1 VIEPFT
7 VLAED
12 DDLPAWEM
20 PAEIERLYGR
30 LGLADECLVAN
41 FVESLDGVVAI
52 PGLPRSH
59 ALVSDDSAA
68 DRFVLALL
76 RACADVVLVG
86 AGTLAASPTGTW
98 RVDKAY
104 PEAADTFAELRAA
117 RGLAAQPRVAIVT
130 SGTSFSPSHPVL
142 EADAIVLTTES
153 AAAGVAETAPE
164 ATEVVAVNG
173 GAKVDLRAA
182 VGALHERGHRVIVSE
197 AGPTLFGQLVDASL
211 VDELFLTVSPL
222 LAGRALASR
231 LSLVEGVELL
241 PDRRVSGRLRS
252 VRANGS
258 HLFLRYALD
267 ELEA

>member
-1 VIEPFT
+1 MIQPFT

-12 DDLPAWEM
+12 DDLPAWDL
-20 PAEIERLYGR
+20 PAEIERVYGR

-59 ALVSDDSAA
+59 AVISDGSEA

-86 AGTLAASPTGTW
+86 TGTLAASPTGTW

-104 PEAADTFAELRAA
+104 PEAAEAFAELRAA
-117 RGLAAQPRVAIVT
+117 RGSSEQPRVAILT
-130 SGTSFSPSHPVL
+130 SGISFSPSHPVL
-142 EADAIVLTTES
+142 DAGALVLTTET
-153 AAAGVAETAPE
+153 AAPGIAETVPH

-173 GAKVDLRAA
+173 GASVDLRAA
-182 VGALHERGHRVIVSE
+182 VDALRERGHGVIVSE
-197 AGPTLFGQLVDASL
+197 AGPTLFGQLVAAEL

-222 LAGRALASR
+222 FAGRALSSR
-231 LSLVEGVELL
+231 LNLVEGVELL
-241 PDRRVSGRLRS
+241 PDRRVAGRLRS
-252 VRANGS
+252 VRTSGS
-258 HLFLRYALD
+258 HLFLRYALPPM
-267 ELEA
+267 